1 MRSSNLSQGIRESI
15 RFRNTSRRVCRFL
28 CWYSKSAKVGCSVMV
43 APPWCWLASVCHNY
57 SIIQSFPKINMA
69 RGVEMSRG
77 MAYRKNLKLGV

>member
-43 APPWCWLASVCHNY
+43 APPWYRLASVCHNH
-57 SIIQSFPKINMA
+57 SIIQSFPSVLQSEPFYGA
-69 RGVEMSRG
+69 FWSGGALVSP
-77 MAYRKNLKLGV
+77 V